1 MKPLVAIE
9 SRLISLLLAAGC
21 VALGSC
27 SATGEGPSANP
38 TSMGFAAGGTI
49 HMQLHTGIVKV
60 VGGPEDRI
68 TVSWRAKSSRDQR
81 RVSIKLQRSGAKE
94 ATLDVEGPDDDTR
107 YRIEVPQQSNLSIRM
122 MAGELD
128 VSGVLGNFDAE
139 LLAGEIDVRVGSPE
153 QYRSVRAAVTAGEI
167 IARPWQI
174 DLDGLWRSFKAT
186 GEGEYELRAQLLAGQ
201 ITIRSDQAQDP
212 QPGNIDPS
220 TRSRS
225 TK

>member
-81 RVSIKLQRSGAKE
+81 RVSVKLQRSGAKE

-128 VSGVLGNFDAE
+128 ASGVLGNFDAE

>member
-1 MKPLVAIE
+1 MMPLVAIE
-9 SRLISLLLAAGC
+9 PRLISLLLAAAC

-27 SATGEGPSANP
+27 SATGEEHSANP
-38 TSMGFAAGGTI
+38 TSMSFAAGGTI
-49 HMQLHTGIVKV
+49 RMQLNTGTVKV
-60 VGGPEDRI
+60 VGVPEDRI
-68 TVSWRAKSSRDQR
+68 TVSWRAKSSRDER
-81 RVSIKLQRSGAKE
+81 RVSVKLQRSGEKE
-94 ATLDVEGPDDDTR
+94 ATLEVEGPDDDTR

-128 VSGVLGNFDAE
+128 VSDVLGNFDAE
-139 LLAGEIDVRVGSPE
+139 LLAGEMDLRVASPE
-153 QYRSVRAAVTAGEI
+153 RYRSVRASVTAGEI
-167 IARPWQI
+167 SARPWQI

-212 QPGNIDPS
+212 QPGNIDRS